1 MPTPTLRRLFSDSAH
16 LTALRP
22 LLVTELFLPT
32 GHLVACD
39 PVAYF
44 DPQPFRQ
51 TCAPG
56 RYPVYVHLLPEE
68 ERVAYA
74 EVRLRE
80 APVSRWELAV
90 TTQQDPSML
99 AVDEVFGYPVSA
111 GLGCFMDQT
120 TVALLDQHDT
130 DLQVELGDEYIS
142 YYDNYV
148 DDLLYTTEADY
159 LHCTLQPYANQE
171 NNVAVFHSG
180 YGDGVYATYA
190 GLDEHGQPV
199 KFITEFIDVG
209 VS

>member
-1 MPTPTLRRLFSDSAH
+1 MTTQTHLFSGYGHPTTLQQLHVTD
-16 LTALRP
+16 
-22 LLVTELFLPT
+22 LLLPT

-44 DPQPFRQ
+44 EPQPFRQ
-51 TCAPG
+51 TCPPG
-56 RYPVYVHLLPEE
+56 RYQVYVHLLPKE
-68 ERVAYA
+68 ERLAYA
-74 EVRLRE
+74 ELRLRD
-80 APVSRWELAV
+80 APISRWELAV
-90 TTQQDPSML
+90 TAQQDPSTL
-99 AVDEVFGYPVSA
+99 AADEVFGYPVSA

-120 TVALLDQHDT
+120 TVALLDQHDA
-130 DLQVELGDEYIS
+130 DLQAELGDQYIS

-148 DDLLYTTEADY
+148 DDLLYTAEADY
-159 LHCTLQPYANQE
+159 LYCTLQPYANQE